1 MLYLQPNS
9 IKLLAIGAGV
19 HLLLVREEDVTDF
32 SQLRHG
38 IGVDNG
44 LGRCSGNS

>member
-1 MLYLQPNS
+1 MFNLQPDG

-19 HLLLVREEDVTDF
+19 RLLLVREEDVTDF

-38 IGVDNG
+38 IGVYNR
-44 LGRCSGNS
+44 LGRCSGNG